1 MNEKIKK
8 QTLDIPA
15 NELVPIMIEQL
26 NAGKTVRFFQHGTSM
41 RPLLREGRDSVT
53 LKKLDRPPKRYDIVF
68 YKRDNGQY
76 VLHRV
81 VGTKNGITCIGDNQ
95 FYYEKGLNPDQ
106 MIARVCEFS
115 RDGKTVSVSSPL
127 YRLYCVLWHITR
139 PVRFV
144 YLKTGSKIKRI
155 FKKV

>member
-15 NELVPIMIEQL
+15 KDLIPVMVEQL
-26 NAGKTVRFFQHGTSM
+26 RAGKTVRFFQHGTSM

-53 LKKLDRPPKRYDIVF
+53 LKLYDRKVKLFDIAF
-68 YKRDNGQY
+68 YKRDDGQY

-81 VGTKNGITCIGDNQ
+81 VGLKNGITCIGDNQ
-95 FYYEKGLNPDQ
+95 LEYEKDLRHDQ
-106 MIARVCEFS
+106 MIAYVCEFS
-115 RDGKTVSVSSPL
+115 RDGKTVSVLSPL
-127 YRLYCVLWHITR
+127 YRMYCVLWYIIR
-139 PVRFV
+139 PLRRI
-144 YLKTGSKIKRI
+144 YLKTGSKIKQA